1 MKKYN
6 TLVDYNYQHMSETK
20 QDTQNDLKLPSNKT
34 YDGAFRLSIKTG
46 KKVCGYFYLDS
57 LSGNVSIC
65 HDGEDK
71 LIYKNSDEYTSPLV
85 NLYKSGDEYIAVTEN
100 TIYIVSSKCEIRKQ

>member
-1 MKKYN
+1 
-6 TLVDYNYQHMSETK
+6 MSETK
-20 QDTQNDLKLPSNKT
+20 QESQSDQLKLPSAKT

-46 KKVCGYFYLDS
+46 KKVDGYFYIDS
-57 LSGNVSIC
+57 LSGNVCIC

-71 LIYKNSDEYTSPLV
+71 LIYKSSDEYTSPLV

-100 TIYIVSSKCEIRKQ
+100 TIYIVSTKCEIRKN